1 MNTIM
6 KGLGVVILLI
16 GVGILAIPA
25 FTEMRSNTVL
35 AVGLITVILGF
46 IAHIFLNRKFQ

>member
-6 KGLGVVILLI
+6 KSLGAVILLI
-16 GVGILAIPA
+16 GVGILAVPA
-25 FTEMRSNTVL
+25 FTELRSNTVL

-46 IAHIFLNRKFQ
+46 VMHIILNKKFE